1 MIITKVVEVGLDISN
16 PIDIF
21 ADIEGNLMSILVSE
35 YENRCFRSC
44 FVRKVL
50 RILQY
55 SECVIAQEGDR
66 CNGKMNVKFE
76 VEAIVYHRGEII
88 NGCVIKNKD
97 RSGVII
103 AASPYASIFL
113 NTHPSLAT
121 VAVGQIISVRVGN
134 AEYRHGYMTVSV
146 NAIPFIF
153 TKEYPVYYMPRDN
166 LTPEELEFLRET
178 LTKIETEEKELAE
191 ISKKNTKQKEF
202 FDTLLYAY
210 KADQP
215 VPAKATTVDVL
226 SAVRKNAGLA
236 GYLAR
241 DHRLRPSTP
250 NVYRYTSP
258 KDVPDPDAAKIRKE
272 LPPADVILT
281 LLEDYAGT
289 LRTIREMMSVYN
301 SEKLMTDH
309 KNIWL
314 TLAKSRLG

>member
-88 NGCVIKNKD
+88 NGCIVKNKD

-103 AASPYASIFL
+103 AASPNASIFL

-134 AEYRHGYMTVSV
+134 AEYRHGYSAVSV

-153 TKEYPVYYMPRDN
+153 TKEYPVYYMPRDT
-166 LTPEELEFLRET
+166 LTPEELEFLRDP
-178 LTKIETEEKELAE
+178 LTKIEAEEQLLAE
-191 ISKKNTKQKEF
+191 ISKKNAKQKEF
-202 FDTLLYAY
+202 FETLLYAY

-215 VPAKATTVDVL
+215 APPKAVAIDVL
-226 SAVRKNAGLA
+226 AAVRKNSGLG

-241 DHRLRPSTP
+241 DHRLRPNTP
-250 NVYRYTSP
+250 QVYKYASA
-258 KDVPDPDAAKIRKE
+258 KEVPNDDAAKIRKE
-272 LPPADVILT
+272 IAPVDAILT
-281 LLEDYAGT
+281 ILEDYAST
-289 LRTIREMMSVYN
+289 LRTVREMMTIYN

-309 KNIWL
+309 KNVWL